1 MEHGRPMRAV
11 AVLTLLA
18 LVGACKT
25 TQLPP
30 ISSAGV
36 EFEPFRDER
45 QLWERA
51 RDEEVKLRENAAIY
65 PDPLLEDYLGEVV
78 GRLIAPGMAANPELR
93 YRVTVIEDP
102 TLNAFA
108 YPHGSLFVHTGLLAR
123 LENEDQLATVLG
135 HEMTHVE
142 GRHMLRHQ
150 RSARNKQIGV
160 GIAAITAAVILAG
173 EQGDAVRE
181 GKYGKAARIGI
192 LGDIFVGLGL
202 QLALLAAVNG
212 YGRELERQADQGA
225 FDRMVAAGYDVE
237 ESPAV
242 YRALM
247 EEYGDSGKAEVF
259 FFGNHPQLVARVE
272 SAEQFLAQQPSAGGS
287 GSRAGDPE
295 RFARR
300 MRPVIRD
307 DARLNVEM
315 GRLALAEEQ
324 LRRVLEMMPDDPE
337 SHLIIGRLR
346 LAQADNEKD
355 PELVEQLRMEAAGAF
370 RESIRLDPNRPLPH
384 RELGLL
390 AYRAED
396 FRTACVQFRHYVE
409 LESQAADVA
418 RMRDYVLEL
427 EREGDCP

>member
-1 MEHGRPMRAV
+1 MKHGRPMRAV

-18 LVGACKT
+18 LVGGCKT

-30 ISSAGV
+30 ISSVGG

-45 QLWERA
+45 RLWERA
-51 RDEEVKLRENAAIY
+51 RDEELTLRENAALY

-78 GRLIAPGMAANPELR
+78 NRLIAPGMAANPELSF
-93 YRVTVIEDP
+93 RVTVIEDP

-135 HEMTHVE
+135 HEMAHVE

-150 RSARNKQIGV
+150 RSARNKQIGF

-173 EQGDAVRE
+173 EE
-181 GKYGKAARIGI
+181 GEALQKGQYGKAARIGI

-202 QLALLAAVNG
+202 HLALLAAVNG
-212 YGRELERQADQGA
+212 YGRDLEREADQGA
-225 FDRMVAAGYDVE
+225 FDRMDAAGYDVD
-237 ESPAV
+237 ESPGI
-242 YRALM
+242 YRLLM
-247 EEYGDSGKAEVF
+247 EEYGDSGKSESF
-259 FFGNHPQLVARVE
+259 FFGSHPQLLARVE
-272 SAEQFLAQQPSAGGS
+272 TAEQFLADHPDAGGS
-287 GSRAGDPE
+287 GSQAGDPE

-300 MRPVIRD
+300 IRPVIRD
-307 DARLNVEM
+307 DARLNIEM

-324 LRRVLEMMPDDPE
+324 LTRVLEMMPDDPE
-337 SHLIIGRLR
+337 SHLLYGRLR

-355 PELVEQLRMEAAGAF
+355 PESVRQLRAEAADAF
-370 RESIRLDPNRPLPH
+370 RESIRLGPNRALPH

-390 AYRAED
+390 AYRSED
-396 FRTACVQFRHYVE
+396 FFTACVHFRRYVE
-409 LESQAADVA
+409 LESQAEDVP